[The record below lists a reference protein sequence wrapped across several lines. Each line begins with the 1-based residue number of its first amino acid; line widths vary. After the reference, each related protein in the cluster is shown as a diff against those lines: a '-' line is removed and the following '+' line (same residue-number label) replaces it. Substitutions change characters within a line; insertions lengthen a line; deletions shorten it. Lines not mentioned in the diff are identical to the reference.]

1 MMADFGFLLR
11 EHNLTNQVAFPN
23 KYVEYVAAGLDV
35 ITNGSIDDVEFY
47 NSKYGV
53 GINYSSYSNEAF
65 IILLNNKIISR
76 KNKLEKVIQEKEVFL
91 SAIDFKTTCKDYFI

>member
-47 NSKYGV
+47 NSKLLL
-53 GINYSSYSNEAF
+53 
-65 IILLNNKIISR
+65 IL
-76 KNKLEKVIQEKEVFL
+76 EYF
-91 SAIDFKTTCKDYFI
+91 DFRN